1 VCELRRTTDPVGAGE
16 VVATEINVTGPTDRL
31 SGGGNSAMGA
41 EHDRAYDEAREH
53 PAQNHDSGFRSRWAV
68 NAVGIPPR
76 AADRPR
82 RERGSKSSKDREER
96 TIDLTPL
103 MRLAQEACWS
113 RLVNSPRR
121 VRPADL

>member
-1 VCELRRTTDPVGAGE
+1 
-16 VVATEINVTGPTDRL
+16 
-31 SGGGNSAMGA
+31 MGA
-41 EHDRAYDEAREH
+41 ERERAYDDARQH
-53 PAQNHDSGFRSRWAV
+53 PAQNLDTGYRSRWAV
-68 NAVGIPPR
+68 DAFGIPPR
-76 AADRPR
+76 AAQLARRDRSS
-82 RERGSKSSKDREER
+82 RERDREER